1 LKRGK
6 IIVKQSLSDAYRQY
20 LEDVTIPMN
29 TYFEAPEEFVTTKP
43 SIYHSLRLQ
52 PATDARTGRIRN
64 SPAIARALAS
74 IDNLQFQDD
83 IKNFSL
89 PLNTNQGQPLYGRH
103 VYPGELHSL
112 SPNLTSHTS
121 VPDLPRTYIKR
132 WGGGEKYR
140 PLNLYGFTGDA
151 ATPQR
156 FTNQT
161 LQPEG
166 IIYGNLDTNDVVQ
179 LNTRPA
185 SAIRLSQVARAL
197 SPFHPER
204 DVKDLTER
212 SEDLARDIMDAGIPP
227 ILAESNVD
235 TKGVTQHLPFRL
247 DNKIDVKE
255 AHDPFV
261 QYDMGN
267 LNRPTPEGLEQ
278 FTLDSIRA
286 GEPMD
291 IAMQLL
297 KEEIPY
303 SSRDYP
309 PQEISI
315 STGNPLVTPKVAG
328 ETPEVC
334 NMPGCDSG
342 LPPVMY
348 RRMANP
354 IRSIDNHEFMCEQCA
369 YKHDLQSLLFDKMI
383 KGEIT
388 LMEYAIRKATLP
400 TLREAGLSFEDLDAL
415 RFIPNYRKT
424 SFYQPQLLNK
434 PANIDYE
441 IRTASKKP
449 EYKRIPGLQTELGPP
464 QNNIHSYFVN
474 PATRLGALGGDV
486 TFMARPTLLGIRN
499 NNNNYGVDFWRTKR
513 QGAGSEGGEGLIY
526 GELPK
531 QNFVEIPINYTAADA
546 MRAKLNLDHFMN
558 TFHIPEEEA
567 FEMLATRFPE
577 VHNIASQLPN
587 VNTQDTSWQQP
598 AQYRGTNPLLLDEI
612 DTKVASEPMD
622 IAMQLLKQ
630 EPLQLRNSAELAE
643 LARQGD
649 TEAYNEMME
658 RTGDYYLANE
668 ITGEPDMEANLEAYG
683 AETGKNPFKTPPIG
697 RTNQIQ
703 IHQPPVTPIH
713 ADKKL
718 HNWQYKNASEPMEIA
733 MQLLKRELH
742 PGRDI
747 EGYLKDDG
755 HYAGE
760 EELYN
765 LNDPEVQNF
774 VNRLHL
780 DKQPPV
786 HLIPETLGMD
796 LEYVEPELRVENRDT
811 KLYHPIMMDEHENLD
826 KFPDRKIVERED
838 GTKEELVST
847 SDPTSDVVGVGRT
860 GRTLVSS
867 KPTFE
872 GIPFSEETGFT
883 RSEPMEIAMQLL
895 KERVSPEAKRHKL
908 EYDKK
913 YESSP
918 ERVKYRE
925 ELNRE
930 RRRRHIMGRGGPD
943 MSHTKD
949 HTIVP
954 ESPHTNRARHF
965 KDKGT
970 LL

>member
-1 LKRGK
+1 
-6 IIVKQSLSDAYRQY
+6 
-20 LEDVTIPMN
+20 
-29 TYFEAPEEFVTTKP
+29 
-43 SIYHSLRLQ
+43 
-52 PATDARTGRIRN
+52 
-64 SPAIARALAS
+64 
-74 IDNLQFQDD
+74 
-83 IKNFSL
+83 
-89 PLNTNQGQPLYGRH
+89 
-103 VYPGELHSL
+103 
-112 SPNLTSHTS
+112 
-121 VPDLPRTYIKR
+121 
-132 WGGGEKYR
+132 
-140 PLNLYGFTGDA
+140 
-151 ATPQR
+151 
-156 FTNQT
+156 
-161 LQPEG
+161 
-166 IIYGNLDTNDVVQ
+166 
-179 LNTRPA
+179 
-185 SAIRLSQVARAL
+185 
-197 SPFHPER
+197 
-204 DVKDLTER
+204 
-212 SEDLARDIMDAGIPP
+212 
-227 ILAESNVD
+227 
-235 TKGVTQHLPFRL
+235 
-247 DNKIDVKE
+247 
-255 AHDPFV
+255 
-261 QYDMGN
+261 
-267 LNRPTPEGLEQ
+267 
-278 FTLDSIRA
+278 
-286 GEPMD
+286 
-291 IAMQLL
+291 
-297 KEEIPY
+297 
-303 SSRDYP
+303 
-309 PQEISI
+309 
-315 STGNPLVTPKVAG
+315 
-328 ETPEVC
+328 
-334 NMPGCDSG
+334 MPGCESG

-388 LMEYAIRKATLP
+388 PMEYAIQKATLP
-400 TLREAGLSFEDLDAL
+400 TMREAGLSFEDLDAL
-415 RFIPNYRKT
+415 RLIPHYRKT

-434 PANIDYE
+434 PANINYD
-441 IRTASKKP
+441 RTVASQKP
-449 EYKRIPGLQTELGPP
+449 NYKRIPGLQTELGPP

-474 PATRLGALGGDV
+474 PPTRLGALAGDV
-486 TFMARPTLLGIRN
+486 TFLDTPILLGIRN
-499 NNNNYGVDFWRTKR
+499 KDNNYGVDFWRTER

-531 QNFVEIPINYTAADA
+531 QNFAEIPINYHTANA
-546 MRAKLNLDHFMN
+546 MRAKLNLDHYMN
-558 TFHIPEEEA
+558 TLQIPEEEA

-577 VHNIASQLPN
+577 VHNIASQFPN
-587 VNTQDTSWQQP
+587 VSTQDTSWQQP

-612 DTKVASEPMD
+612 DTKVASEPM
-622 IAMQLLKQ
+622 
-630 EPLQLRNSAELAE
+630 
-643 LARQGD
+643 
-649 TEAYNEMME
+649 
-658 RTGDYYLANE
+658 
-668 ITGEPDMEANLEAYG
+668 
-683 AETGKNPFKTPPIG
+683 
-697 RTNQIQ
+697 
-703 IHQPPVTPIH
+703 
-713 ADKKL
+713 
-718 HNWQYKNASEPMEIA
+718 EIA
-733 MQLLKRELH
+733 MRLLKRELH

-755 HYAGE
+755 HYVGE

-780 DKQPPV
+780 DKQPPE

-796 LEYVEPELRVENRDT
+796 LGYVEPELRVENRDT
-811 KLYHPIMMDEHENLD
+811 KLYHPMMMDEHENLD

-860 GRTLVSS
+860 GRTLVSP

-930 RRRRHIMGRGGPD
+930 RRRRNIMGRGGPD

>member
-1 LKRGK
+1 MLMQGK
-6 IIVKQSLSDAYRQY
+6 IFVKQSLSDTYRQY

-29 TYFEAPEEFVTTKP
+29 TYLNAPEEFVTTKP
-43 SIYHSLRLQ
+43 SIYHSLRMQ
-52 PATDARTGRIRN
+52 PATDILTGQVRN
-64 SPAIARALAS
+64 SPARARALAS

-89 PLNTNQGQPLYGRH
+89 PLSTNQGLPLYGRH
-103 VYPGELHSL
+103 VYPSELYSFNPSFREKHL
-112 SPNLTSHTS
+112 A
-121 VPDLPRTYIKR
+121 DLPESYKR
-132 WGGGEKYR
+132 AWGDGTKNR

-151 ATPQR
+151 FTPQR
-156 FTNQT
+156 FTNKT

-166 IIYGNLDTNDVVQ
+166 IIYGNLDENDVVQ

-185 SAIRLSQVARAL
+185 SAQRFSQVARAL
-197 SPFHPER
+197 SPFHPSR
-204 DVKDLTER
+204 DVKDLGVH

-235 TKGVTQHLPFRL
+235 IEGKTHHLPFRI
-247 DNKIDVKE
+247 DEPIDVKE
-255 AHDPFV
+255 AHDSFA

-267 LNRPTPEGLEQ
+267 LNRPTPQGLEQ

-291 IAMQLL
+291 IVMQLL

-309 PQEISI
+309 PQAISV
-315 STGNPLVTPKVAG
+315 STGSPLVTPKNAG

-334 NMPGCDSG
+334 NMPGCESG
-342 LPPVMY
+342 LPPVVY

-369 YKHDLQSLLFDKMI
+369 YKNDMQSLLYHKML

-388 LMEYAIRKATLP
+388 LA
-400 TLREAGLSFEDLDAL
+400 
-415 RFIPNYRKT
+415 
-424 SFYQPQLLNK
+424 
-434 PANIDYE
+434 
-441 IRTASKKP
+441 
-449 EYKRIPGLQTELGPP
+449 
-464 QNNIHSYFVN
+464 
-474 PATRLGALGGDV
+474 
-486 TFMARPTLLGIRN
+486 
-499 NNNNYGVDFWRTKR
+499 DF
-513 QGAGSEGGEGLIY
+513 
-526 GELPK
+526 
-531 QNFVEIPINYTAADA
+531 A
-546 MRAKLNLDHFMN
+546 MR
-558 TFHIPEEEA
+558 
-567 FEMLATRFPE
+567 
-577 VHNIASQLPN
+577 
-587 VNTQDTSWQQP
+587 
-598 AQYRGTNPLLLDEI
+598 
-612 DTKVASEPMD
+612 
-622 IAMQLLKQ
+622 LLKE

-649 TEAYNEMME
+649 IEAYNEMME

-668 ITGEPDMEANLEAYG
+668 ITGEPDMEANLETYG
-683 AETGKNPFKTPPIG
+683 AETGKNPFKNLPIG

-718 HNWQYKNASEPMEIA
+718 HNWQYKNASEPMNIA
-733 MQLLKRELH
+733 MQLLKMPQEAKDYATQIHEGQMYGEQPYMNHVEDVASGFDDPHLQRIAYLH
-742 PGRDI
+742 DVI
-747 EGYLKDDG
+747 ED
-755 HYAGE
+755 
-760 EELYN
+760 
-765 LNDPEVQNF
+765 
-774 VNRLHL
+774 
-780 DKQPPV
+780 
-786 HLIPETLGMD
+786 
-796 LEYVEPELRVENRDT
+796 
-811 KLYHPIMMDEHENLD
+811 
-826 KFPDRKIVERED
+826 
-838 GTKEELVST
+838 S
-847 SDPTSDVVGVGRT
+847 
-860 GRTLVSS
+860 
-867 KPTFE
+867 
-872 GIPFSEETGFT
+872 ETGIGEIHERFGEDVGHAVDALT
-883 RSEPMEIAMQLL
+883 RKEGEQYFDYINRVKEHPEATQVKLADLHSNLKNNPNESLARRYQKAIGILTNKSEPMNIAMQLL

-930 RRRRHIMGRGGPD
+930 RRRRHIMGQGGPD

>member
-1 LKRGK
+1 MQGK
-6 IIVKQSLSDAYRQY
+6 IFIKQSLSDAYRQY

-29 TYFEAPEEFVTTKP
+29 TYLDAPEEFVTTKP
-43 SIYHSLRLQ
+43 SIYHSLRMQ
-52 PATDARTGRIRN
+52 PATDIMTGAIRS
-64 SPAIARALAS
+64 SPAKARALS
-74 IDNLQFQDD
+74 NIENIDFQNMMR
-83 IKNFSL
+83 NFSL
-89 PLNTNQGQPLYGRH
+89 PLHTNQGEPLYGRH
-103 VYPGELHSL
+103 VYPGELFSFNPSYTDGRL
-112 SPNLTSHTS
+112 
-121 VPDLPRTYIKR
+121 PDLPRTYFSSF
-132 WGGGEKYR
+132 GDGTLNR
-140 PLNLYGFTGDA
+140 PLNLYGFTGNA
-151 ATPQR
+151 PTPQR
-156 FTNQT
+156 FTRST

-166 IIYGNLDTNDVVQ
+166 IIYGNLDENDVVQ

-185 SAIRLSQVARAL
+185 SVMRFNQVARAL
-197 SPFHPER
+197 SPFDSTR
-204 DVKDLTER
+204 DVTNLTER

-235 TKGVTQHLPFRL
+235 TRGRTHHLPFRL
-247 DNKIDVKE
+247 DEPIDVKE
-255 AHDPFV
+255 AHDPFA

-267 LNRPTPEGLEQ
+267 LNRPSPEGLEQ

-303 SSRDYP
+303 GSRDYP

-315 STGNPLVTPKVAG
+315 STGSPLVTPKVAG
-328 ETPEVC
+328 ETPEIC
-334 NMPGCDSG
+334 NMPGCNSG
-342 LPPVMY
+342 LPPVIY

-354 IRSIDNHEFMCEQCA
+354 IRSIDNHQFMCEQCA

-388 LMEYAIRKATLP
+388 PMEY
-400 TLREAGLSFEDLDAL
+400 
-415 RFIPNYRKT
+415 
-424 SFYQPQLLNK
+424 
-434 PANIDYE
+434 
-441 IRTASKKP
+441 
-449 EYKRIPGLQTELGPP
+449 
-464 QNNIHSYFVN
+464 
-474 PATRLGALGGDV
+474 
-486 TFMARPTLLGIRN
+486 
-499 NNNNYGVDFWRTKR
+499 
-513 QGAGSEGGEGLIY
+513 
-526 GELPK
+526 
-531 QNFVEIPINYTAADA
+531 
-546 MRAKLNLDHFMN
+546 
-558 TFHIPEEEA
+558 
-567 FEMLATRFPE
+567 
-577 VHNIASQLPN
+577 
-587 VNTQDTSWQQP
+587 
-598 AQYRGTNPLLLDEI
+598 
-612 DTKVASEPMD
+612 
-622 IAMQLLKQ
+622 AMQLLKMPIISDSPEIKQLDTGPAHIHQFQDPVTGEVKPLYISPASNPDSENIYAGIVGDNGDRASAKFNTGGGDYASLDGVETQ
-630 EPLQLRNSAELAE
+630 EPYRRRGYMSAIYDAM
-643 LARQGD
+643 D
-649 TEAYNEMME
+649 K
-658 RTGDYYLANE
+658 YLEQHKKGRRLVPSNFQSDE
-668 ITGEPDMEANLEAYG
+668 
-683 AETGKNPFKTPPIG
+683 GKAFSES
-697 RTNQIQ
+697 R
-703 IHQPPVTPIH
+703 
-713 ADKKL
+713 KK
-718 HNWQYKNASEPMEIA
+718 SEPMEIA

-747 EGYLKDDG
+747 EGYLNADG

-765 LNDPEVQNF
+765 LNDPETQNF

-780 DKQPPV
+780 DKRPPK
-786 HLIPETLGMD
+786 HFLPFSLGMD
-796 LEYVEPELRVENRDT
+796 LGYVEPELRVESRDT

-847 SDPTSDVVGVGRT
+847 SDPTSDVVGVGET
-860 GRTLVSS
+860 GRTLVSP
-867 KPTFE
+867 KPTFQ

-930 RRRRHIMGRGGPD
+930 RRRRHIMGQGGPD
-943 MSHTKD
+943 MSHTARG
-949 HTIVP
+949 TIVP

>member
-1 LKRGK
+1 LKQDK
-6 IIVKQSLSDAYRQY
+6 IFIKQSLSDAYRQY
-20 LEDVTIPMN
+20 LEDVTLPMN
-29 TYFEAPEEFVTTKP
+29 SYLQAPEEFVTTIP
-43 SIYHSLRLQ
+43 SIYHSLRMQ
-52 PATDARTGRIRN
+52 PATDARTGRVRS
-64 SPAIARALAS
+64 SPAKARALANMEN
-74 IDNLQFQDD
+74 IDFQNMMQ
-83 IKNFSL
+83 NFSL
-89 PLNTNQGQPLYGRH
+89 PLHTNQGEPLYGRH
-103 VYPGELHSL
+103 VYPGELFSFNPSFKESAL
-112 SPNLTSHTS
+112 
-121 VPDLPRTYIKR
+121 PDLPRTYMR
-132 WGGGEKYR
+132 SHGGGDLYR

-151 ATPQR
+151 FTPQR
-156 FTNQT
+156 FTNRT

-166 IIYGNLDTNDVVQ
+166 IIYGNLDENDVVQ

-185 SAIRLSQVARAL
+185 SAPRFSQVARAL
-197 SPFHPER
+197 SPFHSSR
-204 DVKDLTER
+204 DVGDLGVH
-212 SEDLARDIMDAGIPP
+212 SEELARDIMDAGIPP

-235 TKGVTQHLPFRL
+235 TRGRTHHIPIRL
-247 DNKIDVKE
+247 DDVVDVTE
-255 AHDPFV
+255 AHDPFA

-267 LNRPTPEGLEQ
+267 LNRPTPQGLEQ

-286 GEPMD
+286 GEPME
-291 IAMQLL
+291 IAMRLL
-297 KEEIPY
+297 KEEVPY
-303 SSRDYP
+303 GSRDYP
-309 PQEISI
+309 PREISI

-334 NMPGCDSG
+334 NMPGCESG

-388 LMEYAIRKATLP
+388 PMEY
-400 TLREAGLSFEDLDAL
+400 
-415 RFIPNYRKT
+415 
-424 SFYQPQLLNK
+424 
-434 PANIDYE
+434 
-441 IRTASKKP
+441 
-449 EYKRIPGLQTELGPP
+449 
-464 QNNIHSYFVN
+464 
-474 PATRLGALGGDV
+474 
-486 TFMARPTLLGIRN
+486 
-499 NNNNYGVDFWRTKR
+499 
-513 QGAGSEGGEGLIY
+513 
-526 GELPK
+526 
-531 QNFVEIPINYTAADA
+531 
-546 MRAKLNLDHFMN
+546 
-558 TFHIPEEEA
+558 
-567 FEMLATRFPE
+567 
-577 VHNIASQLPN
+577 
-587 VNTQDTSWQQP
+587 
-598 AQYRGTNPLLLDEI
+598 
-612 DTKVASEPMD
+612 
-622 IAMQLLKQ
+622 AMQLLKQ

-649 TEAYNEMME
+649 MEAYNEMME

-718 HNWQYKNASEPMEIA
+718 HNWQYKNASEPMNIA

-747 EGYLKDDG
+747 EGYLNTDG

-780 DKQPPV
+780 DKQPPE

-796 LEYVEPELRVENRDT
+796 LGYVEPELRVENKDT
-811 KLYHPIMMDEHENLD
+811 KLYHPMMMDEHENLD

-847 SDPTSDVVGVGRT
+847 SDPTIDIVGVGMT
-860 GRTLVSS
+860 GRRLVTP
-867 KPTFE
+867 KPTFQD
-872 GIPFSEETGFT
+872 IPFSEETGFT

-930 RRRRHIMGRGGPD
+930 RRRRHIMGQGGPD